1 LKTTIPFSALW
12 GSKQEIHMARITVED
27 CLQQVNNRF
36 ALIHAAAK
44 RVRQLRKGAEPT
56 IVSKNKDIVV
66 ALREIAAA
74 NVVISKNPAKL
85 PDEND
90 ALLTEGKGVDE
101 LSESEEEV
109 RETSEG

>member
-1 LKTTIPFSALW
+1 
-12 GSKQEIHMARITVED
+12 MARITVED

-56 IVSKNKDIVV
+56 IVSKNKDIVI

-74 NVVISKNPAKL
+74 NVVISKNPGNL
-85 PDEND
+85 SEEVD
-90 ALLTEGKGVDE
+90 ALLPEGKEGNE
-101 LSESEEEV
+101 LSDAQEGQESSEV
-109 RETSEG
+109 

>member
-1 LKTTIPFSALW
+1 
-12 GSKQEIHMARITVED
+12 MARITVED

-56 IVSKNKDIVV
+56 LVSKNKDIVV

-74 NVVISKNPAKL
+74 NVVISKTPGKL
-85 PDEND
+85 SDEND
-90 ALLTEGKGVDE
+90 TLLPEGKGSDA
-101 LSESEEEV
+101 LSGSKEEQEA
-109 RETSEG
+109 EKG